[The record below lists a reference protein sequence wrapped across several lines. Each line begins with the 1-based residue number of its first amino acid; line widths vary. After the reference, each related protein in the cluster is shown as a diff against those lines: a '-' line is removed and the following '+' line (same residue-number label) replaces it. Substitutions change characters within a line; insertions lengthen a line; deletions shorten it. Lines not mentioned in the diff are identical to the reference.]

1 MTYTQQIQSLSFDE
15 LQNLFEQYSEMES
28 KSVNDDIR
36 LELIAQELDNRE
48 EI

>member
-1 MTYTQQIQSLSFDE
+1 MTYTQQIKSLSEDE

-36 LELIAQELDNRE
+36 HELIAQELDSRE
-48 EI
+48 EV